1 MNRKPRP
8 QDCTGQ
14 QLDQLSDWRQQLLS
28 RRQLLMA
35 AAAGSLAAVFPLSAV
50 ASAENKAKAG
60 TLPDSEPDPW
70 PLIDAVQ
77 QALFPAEEHA
87 PGAREIN
94 ALAYLKFVVSD
105 TTLAAEDREFI
116 TRGAAWLDDMS
127 QQMYKKAFIVLDNT
141 EREKVLQ
148 RIAGSKAGEN
158 WLSTL
163 MLYIVEALLTD
174 PVYGGNTEQR
184 GWTWLQHVPGF
195 PRPPLDKTFP
205 RLLS

>member
-8 QDCTGQ
+8 EPRCSQPKE
-14 QLDQLSDWRQQLLS
+14 LISDWREQLIT
-28 RRQLLMA
+28 RRQVLIA
-35 AAAGSLAAVFPLSAV
+35 ATVGGLAALFPLSSVAV
-50 ASAENKAKAG
+50 EAK
-60 TLPDSEPDPW
+60 SELTDPW

-77 QALFPAEEHA
+77 QLLFPPETHA

-94 ALAYLKFVVSD
+94 ALGYLKFVVSD
-105 TTLAAEDREFI
+105 TTLAIEDREFI
-116 TRGAAWLDDMS
+116 TRGAAWLDDMAL
-127 QQMYKKAFIVLDNT
+127 QMYKQSFVSLDEVNC
-141 EREKVLQ
+141 EKVLK
-148 RIAGSKAGEN
+148 RIASSGAGEN

-174 PVYGGNTEQR
+174 PVYGGNTDQR
-184 GWTWLQHVPGF
+184 GWTWLQHVAGY